1 MDRKIYKDED
11 TKTIYEY
18 IKKKDAEAEEW
29 LEFSSAFKRKMIDMH
44 NYEEE
49 LKWLRQQV
57 REYKQKERENLS
69 CISEFRLE

>member
-1 MDRKIYKDED
+1 MKRQIYKDED

-18 IKKKDAEAEEW
+18 IKKRDAEAEEW
-29 LEFSSAFKRKMIDMH
+29 LEFSNSLKRKMIDMY

-57 REYKQKERENLS
+57 REYKQKERGNNEK
-69 CISEFRLE
+69 I